1 MPLDRRLFLQY
12 CSALGLT
19 GTLFPGVLY
28 AKIEAGEPI
37 TPETIACAERIA
49 GLSFTEA
56 QRQMMVEDLTER
68 LKDYEAMRQV
78 PLPNEVIPAFVFD
91 PTLGGEPVPEG
102 TEGVRWEPRPVE
114 RPRSDEDLAFMTV
127 AELSYLLKTRQVRS
141 VELTELYLA
150 RLKRYDPVLQA
161 VITYTEERAMAQAQ
175 QADEELDAGHWRGPL
190 HGVPYGAKDLLAVS
204 GYRTTW
210 GAKPYENQV
219 LDVTAAVIEKLDAAG
234 AVLVAKLTLGAL
246 AWGDVWFGGQTKNPW
261 NIEQGSSGSSA
272 GPGAAVAAGLVP
284 FAIGSETLGSIVSP
298 STRNGVTGHRPTFGA
313 VSRYGA
319 MSLSWTMDKLG
330 PMARS
335 AEDCALVFDAIR
347 GRDPR
352 DPSTRDMPFPFDPDF
367 DVRQLRVGY
376 LADAFEEDYE
386 NREAD
391 LQTLQV
397 LRDLD
402 IELKPMR
409 LPDDLPVSP
418 LLLTLEVEAAAA
430 FDELTRTGG
439 VDLMVR
445 QGRNTWPHVFRLA
458 RFVPAVEF
466 LQANRIRTLLMQRM
480 AEVFREVD
488 VFVSPTYGGGA
499 LRITNLTGHPC
510 VCVPNAFHS
519 LKDNPLSPRRRPGS
533 ITFIG
538 GLYRDAEVLML
549 AHAYQR
555 VTDFHRRRPPIR

>member
-1 MPLDRRLFLQY
+1 
-12 CSALGLT
+12 
-19 GTLFPGVLY
+19 
-28 AKIEAGEPI
+28 
-37 TPETIACAERIA
+37 
-49 GLSFTEA
+49 
-56 QRQMMVEDLTER
+56 
-68 LKDYEAMRQV
+68 
-78 PLPNEVIPAFVFD
+78 
-91 PTLGGEPVPEG
+91 
-102 TEGVRWEPRPVE
+102 
-114 RPRSDEDLAFMTV
+114 MTV

-150 RLKRYDPVLQA
+150 RLKRYDPVLKA

-190 HGVPYGAKDLLAVS
+190 HGVPYGAKDLLAVP

-319 MSLSWTMDKLG
+319 MTLAWTMDKLG

-347 GRDPR
+347 GHDPR
-352 DPSTRDMPFPFDPDF
+352 DPSTRDMPFPFDPTF

-376 LADAFEEDYE
+376 LAEAFEADYE

-391 LQTLQV
+391 RQTLQV
-397 LRDLD
+397 LRELGID
-402 IELKPMR
+402 LKPIR
-409 LPDDLPVSP
+409 LPDDLPVSAM
-418 LLLTLEVEAAAA
+418 LMTLEVEAAAA

-439 VDLMVR
+439 VDQMVR
-445 QGRNTWPHVFRLA
+445 QGRNTWPHVFRVA
-458 RFVPAVEF
+458 RFVPAVEL

-488 VFVSPTYGGGA
+488 VFVSPTFGGGT
-499 LRITNLTGHPC
+499 LQITNLTGHPC
-510 VCVPNAFHS
+510 VCVPNAFHP

-549 AHAYQR
+549 AHAYQQA
-555 VTDFHRRRPPIR
+555 TDFHRRRPPIR